1 MGVGVFCELILP
13 FFLVGGGK
21 GPSGSDCGGLVWVEA
36 FG

>member
-1 MGVGVFCELILP
+1 MGEVGFCELILS

-36 FG
+36 VG